1 MVAKVIGIIA
11 LKGGVGKTTVV
22 ANLGAV
28 LAEHYQKKV
37 LIVDANFSTPHLG
50 LHVGLVDANHYLHH
64 ALENKYSIY
73 EAIYQ
78 HELGFHIIPGKLAPN
93 PINPYALKEKIDS
106 LKEIYDYIIIDSSP
120 SLNDEMAATIVASDE
135 IIVIS
140 SPDYPTL
147 SSTLHAIK
155 IAKEKESPIRGI
167 ILNKIRKKKF
177 ELTNKDISEASDV
190 EILANIPDSLRVLS
204 ATSKMTPVVSFAP
217 KDEASIAY
225 KKLAGNLIGEK
236 QKKAKKSTTNKKK
249 STPKRQKSPQR
260 KMKQKR
266 KNE

>member
-1 MVAKVIGIIA
+1 MVAKVIGVIA

-22 ANLGAV
+22 ANLGAT

-50 LHVGLVDANHYLHH
+50 LHVGLVDADHHLHH
-64 ALENKYSIY
+64 ALEDKYSIY

-78 HELGFHIIPGKLAPN
+78 HELGFHIIPGKLSPT
-93 PINPYALKEKIDS
+93 PINPYALKEKIDP
-106 LKEIYDYIIIDSSP
+106 LREIYDYIIIDSSP

-167 ILNKIRKKKF
+167 VLNKVRKKKF

-190 EILANIPDSLRVLS
+190 EILANIPDSLKVLS

-217 KDEASIAY
+217 KDEASIVY
-225 KKLAGNLIGEK
+225 KKLAGDLTGENP
-236 QKKAKKSTTNKKK
+236 KKTKKSSTKKK
-249 STPKRQKSPQR
+249 SATKKAVNKSS
-260 KMKQKR
+260 KKSATK
-266 KNE
+266 KKK